1 MQAVSGMLLEQIE
14 PILEQYAFGVIQKLI
29 LKNLTLG
36 TRAPRFE
43 QPRWVTEG
51 AVDEN
56 VIETQFQW
64 DLDHENLVVK
74 IKSTG
79 PDFEV
84 KVFPRMGSQMIS

>member
-43 QPRWVTEG
+43 GGLVTEG